1 LAKSINVRDIL
12 IVNFPKQSPSGCEQQ
27 GKRPAVVVAL
37 PRHTGVI
44 RYQVIVVAP
53 MTTQSGDWVIQN
65 PTLYPCI
72 AAGVANL
79 PLDSIVLLD
88 QMRCLDL
95 KRVLAYQGTLTVEEY
110 QPIANGLKAMLKL

>member
-1 LAKSINVRDIL
+1 MVKSISVRDVL

-27 GKRPAVVVAL
+27 GRRPAVVITL
-37 PRHTGVI
+37 PRLTGVI

-53 MTTQSGDWVIQN
+53 MTTKSGDWVIQN
-65 PTLYPCI
+65 PSLYPCL

-88 QMRCLDL
+88 QLRCLDI
-95 KRVLAYQGTLTVEEY
+95 KRILAYQGTLTPEEY
-110 QPIANGLKAMLKL
+110 QPIADGLKVMLRL